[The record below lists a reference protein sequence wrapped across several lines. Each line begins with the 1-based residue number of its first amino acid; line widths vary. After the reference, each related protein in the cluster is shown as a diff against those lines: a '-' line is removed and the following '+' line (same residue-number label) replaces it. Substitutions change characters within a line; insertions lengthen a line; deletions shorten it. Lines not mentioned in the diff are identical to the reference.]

1 MKLHYL
7 FPALLLAGCASSH
20 PTAVDVGPGPLP
32 QKHNVSDPA
41 SIRTPEQVKAYP
53 VGRYE
58 DPNDPDVMH
67 EGHTV
72 YRAETSPEW
81 DTDPN
86 EPTSLPLGPGEMAT
100 ADPAQEHTA
109 LTAELEQ
116 RLKQED
122 QLLQT
127 TYEQNE
133 RLAQEIKTLQDEQP
147 HVRLSVPDPQCHGLR
162 TLSIH
167 QSCETAGPS
176 HSRGDGL
183 VSGLRCSRH
192 PGSHC
197 EQIAQA
203 TRQSSAERRTLLC
216 RKRSG
221 PTSA

>member
-20 PTAVDVGPGPLP
+20 PTTFDVGPGPLP
-32 QKHNVSDPA
+32 QKHDVSDPA
-41 SIRTPEQVKAYP
+41 SIRKPEQVKAYP

-58 DPNDPDVMH
+58 DPDNPDVMH
-67 EGHTV
+67 EGHTI

-86 EPTSLPLGPGEMAT
+86 EPTSLPLGPGEMAV
-100 ADPAQEHTA
+100 ADPSQEHTA

-133 RLAQEIKTLQDEQP
+133 RLAQEIKALQAEQQHVLLPVPAAESPVAAPQPKPPTDTPSQPSPVTPPSTTKTLWQWLWSKPQP
-147 HVRLSVPDPQCHGLR
+147 NPNQK
-162 TLSIH
+162 
-167 QSCETAGPS
+167 E
-176 HSRGDGL
+176 
-183 VSGLRCSRH
+183 
-192 PGSHC
+192 
-197 EQIAQA
+197 
-203 TRQSSAERRTLLC
+203 
-216 RKRSG
+216 K
-221 PTSA
+221 

>member
-32 QKHNVSDPA
+32 QKHDVSDPA

-58 DPNDPDVMH
+58 DPDDPDVMH
-67 EGHTV
+67 EGHTI
-72 YRAETSPEW
+72 YRAESSPEW
-81 DTDPN
+81 DADPN
-86 EPTSLPLGPGEMAT
+86 EPTSLPLGPGELAV

-133 RLAQEIKTLQDEQP
+133 RLAQEITALQAEQQHVLLPVPAAESPVAPPQPKPPTNPPSQPSPVTPPSTTKTLWQWLWSKPQP
-147 HVRLSVPDPQCHGLR
+147 N
-162 TLSIH
+162 
-167 QSCETAGPS
+167 
-176 HSRGDGL
+176 
-183 VSGLRCSRH
+183 
-192 PGSHC
+192 
-197 EQIAQA
+197 
-203 TRQSSAERRTLLC
+203 
-216 RKRSG
+216 
-221 PTSA
+221 PTPKDK

>member
-1 MKLHYL
+1 
-7 FPALLLAGCASSH
+7 
-20 PTAVDVGPGPLP
+20 LP
-32 QKHNVSDPA
+32 QKHDVSDPS
-41 SIRTPEQVKAYP
+41 SIRTSEQVKAYP

-67 EGHTV
+67 EGHTI

-133 RLAQEIKTLQDEQP
+133 RLAEEIKALQAQQQHALLPVPPAEPSVAAPQP
-147 HVRLSVPDPQCHGLR
+147 QPPTHAPSQPSLVTTPPQSKTWLSWLWPNS
-162 TLSIH
+162 T
-167 QSCETAGPS
+167 
-176 HSRGDGL
+176 
-183 VSGLRCSRH
+183 
-192 PGSHC
+192 
-197 EQIAQA
+197 
-203 TRQSSAERRTLLC
+203 
-216 RKRSG
+216 
-221 PTSA
+221 TSTSNSK

>member
-20 PTAVDVGPGPLP
+20 PTTVDVGPGPLP

-41 SIRTPEQVKAYP
+41 SIRRPEQVKAYP

-58 DPNDPDVMH
+58 DPNAPDVMH
-67 EGHTV
+67 EGHTI

-86 EPTSLPLGPGEMAT
+86 EPTPLPLGPGELAT
-100 ADPAQEHTA
+100 ADPAQEHIA

-127 TYEQNE
+127 TYEQNK
-133 RLAQEIKTLQDEQP
+133 RLAEEIQALQGQQQHVLLPVPPTEPPVAASQSKPQTNVPPQP
-147 HVRLSVPDPQCHGLR
+147 P
-162 TLSIH
+162 
-167 QSCETAGPS
+167 
-176 HSRGDGL
+176 L
-183 VSGLRCSRH
+183 VSTNPQPKSWFSWLWSNSTQTT
-192 PGSHC
+192 PK
-197 EQIAQA
+197 
-203 TRQSSAERRTLLC
+203 T
-216 RKRSG
+216 K
-221 PTSA
+221 

>member
-7 FPALLLAGCASSH
+7 FPALLLAGCASTH
-20 PTAVDVGPGPLP
+20 PTTVDVGPGPLP
-32 QKHNVSDPA
+32 QKHDVSDPA
-41 SIRTPEQVKAYP
+41 SIRKPEQVKAYP

-58 DPNDPDVMH
+58 DPDNPDVMH
-67 EGHTV
+67 EGHTI

-86 EPTSLPLGPGEMAT
+86 EPTSLPLGPGEMAV

-133 RLAQEIKTLQDEQP
+133 RLAQEIKALQAEQQHVLLPVPAAESPVAAPQPKPPTDTPSQPSPVTPPSTTKTLWQWLWSKPQP
-147 HVRLSVPDPQCHGLR
+147 NPNPK
-162 TLSIH
+162 
-167 QSCETAGPS
+167 E
-176 HSRGDGL
+176 
-183 VSGLRCSRH
+183 
-192 PGSHC
+192 
-197 EQIAQA
+197 
-203 TRQSSAERRTLLC
+203 
-216 RKRSG
+216 K
-221 PTSA
+221 

>member
-7 FPALLLAGCASSH
+7 FPALLLTGCASSH

-32 QKHNVSDPA
+32 QKHDVSDPA
-41 SIRTPEQVKAYP
+41 SIRTPERVKAYP

-67 EGHTV
+67 EGHTI

-133 RLAQEIKTLQDEQP
+133 RLAEEIKALQGQQQHVLLPVPPAEPPVAAPQP
-147 HVRLSVPDPQCHGLR
+147 KPQTNLPP
-162 TLSIH
+162 
-167 QSCETAGPS
+167 QPS
-176 HSRGDGL
+176 PVTPPSTTKTWW
-183 VSGLRCSRH
+183 
-192 PGSHC
+192 PWAKP
-197 EQIAQA
+197 QTQN
-203 TRQSSAERRTLLC
+203 Q
-216 RKRSG
+216 
-221 PTSA
+221 P

>member
-7 FPALLLAGCASSH
+7 FTTLLLVGCASSN
-20 PTAVDVGPGPLP
+20 PPNLNVGAGPLP
-32 QKHNVSDPA
+32 QKHKVSDPA
-41 SIRTPEQVKAYP
+41 SVRTPEQLKAYP

-58 DPNDPDVMH
+58 DPNASDVMH

-72 YRAETSPEW
+72 YRAESSPDW
-81 DTDPN
+81 NTDPN

-133 RLAQEIKTLQDEQP
+133 RLAQEIKALQEETP
-147 HVRLSVPDPQCHGLR
+147 RLRLPMPDPQPASQPSVPASQSKPQ
-162 TLSIH
+162 TDSPSQPPPVATTPAQQKSWLSWLWPNK
-167 QSCETAGPS
+167 T
-176 HSRGDGL
+176 
-183 VSGLRCSRH
+183 
-192 PGSHC
+192 
-197 EQIAQA
+197 
-203 TRQSSAERRTLLC
+203 TKTN
-216 RKRSG
+216 
-221 PTSA
+221 PTK

>member
-32 QKHNVSDPA
+32 QKHDVSDPA

-67 EGHTV
+67 EGHTI

-86 EPTSLPLGPGEMAT
+86 EPTTLPLGPGEMAT

-127 TYEQNE
+127 TYEQNQ
-133 RLAQEIKTLQDEQP
+133 RLAEEIKALQGQQQHVLLPVLPAEPPVAASQP
-147 HVRLSVPDPQCHGLR
+147 KPPTYVPPQ
-162 TLSIH
+162 
-167 QSCETAGPS
+167 PP
-176 HSRGDGL
+176 L
-183 VSGLRCSRH
+183 VSTNPQPKSWFSWLWPNSTTTT
-192 PGSHC
+192 PK
-197 EQIAQA
+197 
-203 TRQSSAERRTLLC
+203 T
-216 RKRSG
+216 K
-221 PTSA
+221 